1 MSFKITRID
10 NPITGCNVWS
20 GAASD
25 GREKYEWFYT
35 PRSRF
40 AVRKQEALMPK
51 CWMYVDPPA
60 GLKPRVLKAVRAARL
75 IF

>member
-1 MSFKITRID
+1 MKITRID
-10 NPITGCNVWS
+10 APTKGGKVWS

-25 GREKYEWFYT
+25 RGNNYEWFYG

-40 AVRKQEALMPK
+40 AVRKQEPLMPK
-51 CWMYVDPPA
+51 SWMYVDPPA
-60 GLKPRVLKAVRAARL
+60 GLKAAVLEAVRAARL

>member
-1 MSFKITRID
+1 MKITRID
-10 NPITGCNVWS
+10 NPLKGCKVWS

-25 GREKYEWFYT
+25 AGNNYEWFYG
-35 PRSRF
+35 PRSRL
-40 AVRKQEALMPK
+40 AVRKQEPLMPK

-60 GLKPRVLKAVRAARL
+60 GLKPAVLDAVRAARL